1 MKKQYINP
9 SMDIVTIQPYVLQSG
24 SPGGVNTG
32 GKLGNEYKDGD
43 VTYGRHYRSF
53 DDEEDDEEY

>member
-32 GKLGNEYKDGD
+32 GKPGNEYNGNDPS
-43 VTYGRHYRSF
+43 YGRRYRSF
-53 DDEEDDEEY
+53 DDDEDDEEF